1 MVRFG
6 RNRSYFNVLPSITIG
21 RGWAMIEWLCWSI
34 DITRDD
40 VPY

>member
-6 RNRSYFNVLPSITIG
+6 KIRGYFNVLPSITIG
-21 RGWAMIEWLCWSI
+21 RGWIMLEWLWWSI

-40 VPY
+40 ILH